1 MGMEVALMMPQ
12 DFPSSGFEQMAVL
25 GAIQAY
31 DARTARA
38 LDGVERE
45 LRELRRWWSH
55 IEAGRRDLGS
65 EVVPELIA
73 LSNRVEALTHE
84 LHSAARH
91 DVRPLLASARH
102 HRRQRP

>member
-1 MGMEVALMMPQ
+1 MMPQ
-12 DFPSSGFEQMAVL
+12 DFPSSGFEHITGL

-31 DARTARA
+31 EARTARA

-45 LRELRRWWSH
+45 LRELRRRWAH
-55 IEAGRRDLGS
+55 IEAGRRDLGP
-65 EVVPELIA
+65 EVVPELVA
-73 LSNRVEALTHE
+73 LSDRVEALTHE
-84 LHSAARH
+84 LHAKAHH

>member
-1 MGMEVALMMPQ
+1 MTFCSCSLSQ
-12 DFPSSGFEQMAVL
+12 F
-25 GAIQAY
+25 
-31 DARTARA
+31 AR
-38 LDGVERE
+38 
-45 LRELRRWWSH
+45 LRRLIRPQWQLRRRWAGT
-55 IEAGRRDLGS
+55 EAGRRDLGS

-84 LHSAARH
+84 LHAKAHH

>member
-1 MGMEVALMMPQ
+1 MMPQ
-12 DFPSSGFEQMAVL
+12 DFPSSGFEQVAVL

-31 DARTARA
+31 EARTARA

-45 LRELRRWWSH
+45 LRELRRRWER
-55 IEAGRRDLGS
+55 IEAGRRHLGS
-65 EVVPELIA
+65 EVVPELVS
-73 LSNRVEALTHE
+73 LSDRVEALTDA
-84 LHSAARH
+84 LHATAHR